1 MGRNYKSDKEKFKE
15 FDKKLIFWQI
25 ICILVSFVIIVYLF
39 LIMVVDIK
47 DYRAQAKR
55 QRAAKN
61 FVMRGDI
68 LDRNGIKLA
77 SDQTSF
83 DVFAHQEYYDH
94 TPNELAAML
103 APILNV
109 NKNQLAKKLAQDEK
123 VISLK
128 KDVSRTTAQA
138 VRKLGLREISLDKKN
153 ERVYPQ
159 GTMAAHVLGYY
170 NANADVAAGVEYTAK
185 DKLEEVEQNVS
196 LEKTRDGDIIYEVD
210 TDPESTTSPLKGKSI
225 TLTIDSA
232 IQHICEVE
240 LNKVIKEKGAL
251 RGTVI
256 VMNPKNGEILGY
268 AVYPSYNPND
278 FNKATLTQLTNW
290 TLSDV
295 FEPGSTFK
303 TLTIASAIENGR
315 LFEDSKILDTGK
327 IEIDKWVIKN
337 YDYATRPYPGNIDL
351 YYLFEHS
358 SNVGSAKAALMMTRN
373 EHYNVLKKFGIGEKT
388 GIDLPGESRGLLPP
402 PSDWQKSTH
411 ASIGYG
417 YSISVTAIQM
427 VSAISAL
434 ANNGV
439 RVTPHV
445 IKYSPEEEALKVKR
459 IQTIKPETAQT
470 ITKLLAGSIGRS
482 KSVVN
487 LEDYHVAAKTGTAR
501 KSITGAKGYT
511 NKLVTSIIGYFPA
524 TNPQIEIYVV
534 IDSPSKGALWGN
546 TVAGPV
552 FREVALQTARILN
565 IAPDRTPPPPKTV
578 KKAVK
583 KASASKPKTETK
595 KAPVPKIVKKSES
608 QTD

>member
-583 KASASKPKTETK
+583 KSAAPKPKTETK